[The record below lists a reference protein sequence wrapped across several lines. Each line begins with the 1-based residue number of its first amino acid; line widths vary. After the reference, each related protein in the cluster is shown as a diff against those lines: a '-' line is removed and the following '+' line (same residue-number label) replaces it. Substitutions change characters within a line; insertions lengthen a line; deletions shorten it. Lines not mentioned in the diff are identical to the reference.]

1 MVPGA
6 KEAVV
11 IHYASPY
18 YDPVK
23 AHEYYMRTR
32 ELKGR
37 RSATQLN
44 DEGKKVWSYTKNSIK
59 DNKSSEVDEE
69 KNKRDKKISEFRAIA
84 AQAKKQITE
93 NLKALNEQLT
103 KHNTEQ
109 KESVDAGKNSEIEK
123 LMAVKIPT
131 GLSKEERTQLVAER
145 KEKIAKIRSTASGTK
160 QSLNS
165 GLKQD
170 KSVASLD
177 AQSRRAQVSTELKT
191 VVEAARQAYTTAMA
205 NLDSSYE
212 NIYQQEFDKILSEYK
227 KVSPKKKSS
236 STTSKSHPLSY
247 YIRK

>member
-59 DNKSSEVDEE
+59 DNKSSEVEEE
-69 KNKRDKKISEFRAIA
+69 KNKRDKKISEFR
-84 AQAKKQITE
+84 AKKQITE

-103 KHNTEQ
+103 KRNTEQ

-131 GLSKEERTQLVAER
+131 GLSKEERAQLVAER

>member
-59 DNKSSEVDEE
+59 DNKSSEVEEE
-69 KNKRDKKISEFRAIA
+69 KNKRNQKISEFRAIA

-103 KHNTEQ
+103 KSNTEQ

-123 LMAVKIPT
+123 LMAVEIPT
-131 GLSKEERTQLVAER
+131 GLSKE
-145 KEKIAKIRSTASGTK
+145 
-160 QSLNS
+160 NS
-165 GLKQD
+165 
-170 KSVASLD
+170 
-177 AQSRRAQVSTELKT
+177 
-191 VVEAARQAYTTAMA
+191 
-205 NLDSSYE
+205 
-212 NIYQQEFDKILSEYK
+212 
-227 KVSPKKKSS
+227 
-236 STTSKSHPLSY
+236 
-247 YIRK
+247 